1 VPYASF
7 ITYYCCNS
15 FGFTASL
22 ALSHF
27 FIDDEYL
34 GNICFYIRDCV

>member
-1 VPYASF
+1 MLPLSHIIAVIALA
-7 ITYYCCNS
+7 
-15 FGFTASL
+15 FTASL